1 MLMLSPQVTVGDGEV
16 PGGKSSKV
24 CSSNASFLEQRLV
37 DWEGR
42 EMMLTERELM
52 PSPLCVRQE

>member
-1 MLMLSPQVTVGDGEV
+1 MLSPQVTVGDGEAL
-16 PGGKSSKV
+16 GGKSSKV
-24 CSSNASFLEQRLV
+24 GARAMLPSWNSRWLT
-37 DWEGR
+37 WEGR

>member
-37 DWEGR
+37 DLGR
-42 EMMLTERELM
+42 SRDD
-52 PSPLCVRQE
+52 VDGA